1 MNYRKLFDYLQDQL
15 GVAALQSEMQEIVR
29 IVEEMKKEDNTLIP
43 ANSESLSEWDLLD
56 EQEGEGSYC
65 CGKRMVLAPSG
76 IVYECL
82 KCGGWEYSS
91 S

>member
-1 MNYRKLFDYLQDQL
+1 MENEIIEDATNIDFD
-15 GVAALQSEMQEIVR
+15 M
-29 IVEEMKKEDNTLIP
+29 
-43 ANSESLSEWDLLD
+43 LD
-56 EQEGEGSYC
+56 EEDGDGSYC

-82 KCGGWEYSS
+82 KCGSWEYSS